1 MRPRGGRA
9 ADSRVSCL
17 RWTAPPGGSTPP
29 PLTAAGLRGH
39 PVLVDFCTYTCINW
53 IRSLPYVR
61 AWAGKYAG
69 QGLVVLGVH
78 TPEFAFERSAGNVRR
93 AVRDLRV
100 GYPVATDNE
109 YAIWHAF
116 GNLYWPALY
125 FVDAQGRIR
134 HHQFGEGDYEE

>member
-1 MRPRGGRA
+1 MRPPA
-9 ADSRVSCL
+9 AAL
-17 RWTAPPGGSTPP
+17 PIEGELPPLDGATGWLNSP

-78 TPEFAFERSAGNVRR
+78 TRSSRSSGAPGTPAGLCVTC
-93 AVRDLRV
+93 
-100 GYPVATDNE
+100 GSAT
-109 YAIWHAF
+109 
-116 GNLYWPALY
+116 
-125 FVDAQGRIR
+125 R
-134 HHQFGEGDYEE
+134 